1 MAYLWL
7 LTTSR
12 KQIMKDAGLYKGSVD
27 SLKDDAY
34 LDGVEAVNKKY
45 LPKKYHNRVYY
56 KETDIVLRN
65 LRAFQEAGVKN
76 FKLEEFKCGCGRKHC
91 SGYPAVLS
99 KHLLGDLQLM
109 RNSIGAMTISSG
121 LRCQKYNDSL
131 TGSVK
136 NSQHLKGLAVDF
148 YGVGTDTVE
157 TRKAVK
163 RIWLTLPYANYTY
176 SDTPNMVTAVHVQ
189 TKK

>member
-12 KQIMKDAGLYKGSVD
+12 KQIMKDAGLYKGVVD
-27 SLKDDAY
+27 SKKDEAY
-34 LDGVEAVNKKY
+34 LDGVEATNKKY
-45 LPKKYHNRVYY
+45 LPKKFHKRVYF

-65 LRAFQEAGVKN
+65 LRNFHESGVKN
-76 FKLEEFKCGCGRKHC
+76 FKLEEFKCGCGRRHC

-99 KHLLGDLQLM
+99 KYLLSDLQLM
-109 RNSIGAMTISSG
+109 RNNIGAMTISSG

-136 NSQHLKGLAVDF
+136 NSEHLHGRAVDF
-148 YGVGTDTVE
+148 YGSGTDDF
-157 TRKAVK
+157 VK
-163 RIWLTLPYANYTY
+163 RKDVKRKWLTLPYANYTY
-176 SDTPNMVTAVHVQ
+176 SDTPNMGEAVHVQ
-189 TKK
+189 VKK